1 MAFCWLV
8 DNSPYGDQATLSRI
22 GEGSILGKDSLVGMK
37 IPAGSAPNFRQPSLA
52 TIRDGGEQC
61 VSIYWIANFRKLL
74 STRLGLSPEK
84 TVNHSRT
91 CDNRPRDSAS
101 IHIAIRIRQN
111 TENPP
116 EPPTRH
122 FSSIGIARPDATSSC
137 FSASRCKSRQHSS
150 TADNTNAWTSSN
162 IVTGRPDT
170 GADFRQRV
178 ISSIF
183 HPHPQGGIIGPVR

>member
-101 IHIAIRIRQN
+101 IHIAIRIRQ
-111 TENPP
+111 TQR
-116 EPPTRH
+116 TRLSH
-122 FSSIGIARPDATSSC
+122 QQGTSPRLASLGLMLHLAVSPLVVANRVSIRARQTIQT
-137 FSASRCKSRQHSS
+137 R
-150 TADNTNAWTSSN
+150 
-162 IVTGRPDT
+162 GRHQT
-170 GADFRQRV
+170 
-178 ISSIF
+178 
-183 HPHPQGGIIGPVR
+183 